1 MLNVDIFGVNKLNV
15 DNFGVNHSFF
25 NKIMAQNSV
34 F

>member
-1 MLNVDIFGVNKLNV
+1 MLNVDILGVNKSNV
-15 DNFGVNHSFF
+15 DIFGVNHSFF